1 MPVKLPVR
9 IFAQALFLQ
18 FTGSFLNSL
27 KMATLVFNL
36 DIDRK
41 GKSLIL
47 ITFTFNNQ
55 RLRFSTGLNVPTK
68 AWDKEDQRAK
78 PLKEFADTNK
88 HLRDINSFL
97 LNAYDELFPKGA
109 KLSKEEIKMKSIKI
123 REAYQVFAGRKEVAI
138 SNKTS
143 LVEFI
148 PIFQARYKNKLS
160 PNHIQHFNGIKTH
173 LETFQKK
180 TGTIVT
186 FDSISKDFYISFTDY
201 LKAANL
207 KPNTIGSHIRR
218 IKRLMNEA
226 NEDKLTT
233 NQEHRARGFKV
244 LKEDADTIY
253 LTEDDIQALYKL
265 KIDDSRMSRIRD
277 LFVLNCHTGLRH
289 SDWSKVTLNNIED
302 GKLYVKTQKT
312 KEPVIIPVHPII
324 LEIINKYGSEYRIP
338 TNQEANRV
346 LRWVGEYAVTKKITK
361 GNLDKWL
368 QIRTHT
374 VRRSFATNAY
384 LSGVPMLSIMQITGH
399 RTTESFLRYIRISKL
414 ENAMKLKDH
423 PFFNT

>member
-1 MPVKLPVR
+1 
-9 IFAQALFLQ
+9 
-18 FTGSFLNSL
+18 
-27 KMATLVFNL
+27 
-36 DIDRK
+36 
-41 GKSLIL
+41 
-47 ITFTFNNQ
+47 
-55 RLRFSTGLNVPTK
+55 
-68 AWDKEDQRAK
+68 
-78 PLKEFADTNK
+78 
-88 HLRDINSFL
+88 
-97 LNAYDELFPKGA
+97 
-109 KLSKEEIKMKSIKI
+109 
-123 REAYQVFAGRKEVAI
+123 
-138 SNKTS
+138 
-143 LVEFI
+143 
-148 PIFQARYKNKLS
+148 
-160 PNHIQHFNGIKTH
+160 
-173 LETFQKK
+173 
-180 TGTIVT
+180 
-186 FDSISKDFYISFTDY
+186 
-201 LKAANL
+201 
-207 KPNTIGSHIRR
+207 
-218 IKRLMNEA
+218 MNEA

-289 SDWSKVTLNNIED
+289 SDWPKVTMGNIED
-302 GKLYVKTQKT
+302 GKLYVTTQKT

-399 RTTESFLRYIRISKL
+399 KTTESFLRYIRMSKL

-423 PFFNT
+423 PFFNA

>member
-1 MPVKLPVR
+1 
-9 IFAQALFLQ
+9 
-18 FTGSFLNSL
+18 
-27 KMATLVFNL
+27 MATVLFYA
-36 DIDRK
+36 DKERK
-41 GKSLIL
+41 NGCLIL
-47 ITFTFNNQ
+47 LTFTFNHH
-55 RLRFSTGLNVPTK
+55 RLRLSTGLNVPSK
-68 AWDKEDQRAK
+68 SWDSDDQKAK
-78 PLKEFADTNK
+78 PLKDYAETNK
-88 HLRDINSFL
+88 QLREANSFL
-97 LNAYDELFPKGA
+97 LNTYDELFPKGA
-109 KLSKEEIKMKSIKI
+109 KFSKEEVKKKSLEI
-123 REAYQVFAGRKEVAI
+123 RAAYQIFAGRKDVTV
-138 SNKTS
+138 SNTTT
-143 LVEFI
+143 LVDFI

-180 TGTIVT
+180 TGTTVT

-277 LFVLNCHTGLRH
+277 LFILNCHTGLRH
-289 SDWSKVTLNNIED
+289 SDWPKVTLGNIED

-324 LEIINKYGSEYRIP
+324 LECIKR
-338 TNQEANRV
+338 TN
-346 LRWVGEYAVTKKITK
+346 
-361 GNLDKWL
+361 
-368 QIRTHT
+368 
-374 VRRSFATNAY
+374 
-384 LSGVPMLSIMQITGH
+384 
-399 RTTESFLRYIRISKL
+399 
-414 ENAMKLKDH
+414 
-423 PFFNT
+423 